1 MPPILITVGEPAGIG
16 PDCVLLAWATAPE
29 SLRDCCICAPIAW
42 LEERACQL
50 GLDVRLGAVEKP
62 EASTDTLN
70 CWNPLS
76 QDAKTGPVCCGTTSA
91 HTASAV
97 VACIRAAALACI
109 QKKAAAIVTGPI
121 EKAVLR
127 DSGFGFPGHTEFLAH
142 LAGDVPFVMMLAS
155 ENLRV
160 ALLTTHLALADV
172 PAELSVSE
180 TLQCLRI
187 VHDDLQTRFSIA
199 VPRIGLCGLNPHA
212 GEAGHFGH
220 EEIDVL
226 APAVA
231 QARDEGINVH
241 GPLPADT
248 LFSPP
253 MRLEFD
259 AVVCCYHD
267 QGLIPIK
274 ALSFGEAVN
283 ITLGL
288 PFIRTSV
295 DHGTALDRAGGGKI
309 SYSSLIAAIQCAR
322 AMHAAHVNQIPERIA
337 KESQCI

>member
-1 MPPILITVGEPAGIG
+1 LSAISVPPILITIGEPAGIG
-16 PDCVLLAWATAPE
+16 PDCILLAWAASPE
-29 SLRDCCICAPIAW
+29 NLRDCCVCAPVAW
-42 LEERACQL
+42 LQERAEML
-50 GLDVRLGAVEKP
+50 GLDIPLRAVEQAQ
-62 EASTDTLN
+62 ASTDTLN
-70 CWNPLS
+70 CWNPLPEDV
-76 QDAKTGPVCCGTTSA
+76 QTGPVSCAHPSA
-91 HTASAV
+91 HTAAAV
-97 VACIRAAALACI
+97 VACIQAAALACM
-109 QKKAAAIVTGPI
+109 QGQAAAIATGPI
-121 EKAVLR
+121 EKAILR
-127 DSGFGFPGHTEFLAH
+127 DCGFNFPGHTEFLAH

-160 ALLTTHLALADV
+160 ALLTTHLAIADV
-172 PAELSVSE
+172 PALLNVPD

-187 VHDDLQTRFSIA
+187 VHADLQTRFAIA
-199 VPRIGLCGLNPHA
+199 EPRIGLCGLNPHA
-212 GEAGHFGH
+212 GEAGHFGR

-226 APAVA
+226 APAA
-231 QARDEGINVH
+231 ELARGEGIDVR

-253 MRLEFD
+253 MQREFD

-295 DHGTALDRAGGGKI
+295 DHGTALDRAGSGKI
-309 SYSSLIAAIQCAR
+309 SYSSLIAAIQSARFMHCA
-322 AMHAAHVNQIPERIA
+322 
-337 KESQCI
+337 